1 MEISRI
7 LRVLITILLAVTFI
21 VVTLAAYQR
30 DNEIERMVKL
40 SDSTSSIATRL
51 SVQDLA
57 WIDEDDERHPY
68 ILDNNSLTNLEFTRI
83 LGGDNFAF
91 RIRIF
96 YLTSGVEDNLG
107 PYGLEPPSDRMTGSL
122 TMPASLYWKGSI
134 TPAKLR
140 VIVWYA

>member
-30 DNEIERMVKL
+30 DHEIERMVEL

-57 WIDEDDERHPY
+57 WVDEDGEKHPY
-68 ILDNNSLTNLEFTRI
+68 VLDNGSLTNLEFTRI

-91 RIRIF
+91 RVQIF
-96 YLTSGVEDNLG
+96 YMASSVEDNLG

-122 TMPASLYWKGSI
+122 TMPTSLYWKGSI
-134 TPAKLR
+134 TPAKLS
-140 VIVWYA
+140 VTVWYA